1 MIARVRAFLALPWLL
16 VAERQ
21 KEKAEAGM
29 AYWLPGSYGY
39 EVSKLAA
46 AVGEMYRQIGLAL
59 AGTQPL
65 DSAQEAQS

>member
-21 KEKAEAGM
+21 KANAEAAM
-29 AYWLPGSYGY
+29 AEWFPGSYGY

-46 AVGEMYRQIGLAL
+46 ASAEMYRQIGLAL
-59 AGTQPL
+59 AGKPTP
-65 DSAQEAQS
+65 